1 MIIPINLSI
10 WFWIY
15 NYDIM
20 KRHWLP
26 GEIQLT
32 PSPINPELHTHANSP
47 IVLVQ
52 AALAWQLWVPV
63 VHSSM
68 SEYIKMQWI
77 IYISIY
83 MSFYVSMFILPSHTR
98 RLWLFLTSTRC
109 SGATETRFAS
119 TCETSICVGAVG
131 IGMTVMGVR
140 SAFVYIWR
148 YTKCFEM

>member
-26 GEIQLT
+26 GKIQLT

-68 SEYIKMQWI
+68 SEYIKKQWI

-83 MSFYVSMFILPSHTR
+83 MSFYVSMFICLPILGAYDYFLPAQDVPEPLKPDLQAHVKPPFVLVQSALGWQ
-98 RLWLFLTSTRC
+98 LWILAVHSFTS
-109 SGATETRFAS
+109 GDIQNVLE
-119 TCETSICVGAVG
+119 
-131 IGMTVMGVR
+131 
-140 SAFVYIWR
+140 
-148 YTKCFEM
+148 